1 MKSDS
6 FSLEVKARL
15 ESLPEIHRFVE
26 QATSAFGLEPSDIH
40 DIRLAVEEAVT
51 NTIMHGYPGEGGQVE
66 IELTREGQ
74 DLKAYLRDDG
84 LTFDSTS
91 VPPPDLTRPF
101 EERASGGL
109 GIYLMRQMV
118 DEMHHHAP
126 AAGGNEL
133 VLVKR
138 GVCKG

>member
-1 MKSDS
+1 MNDS
-6 FSLEVKARL
+6 FSLEFVARL

-26 QATSAFGLEPSDIH
+26 QAASAFGLETSDIH
-40 DIRLAVEEAVT
+40 DVRLAVEEAVT
-51 NTIMHGYPGEGGQVE
+51 NTILHGYQGREGRIE
-66 IELTREGQ
+66 IELTREGE
-74 DLKAYLRDDG
+74 DLKARLCDDG
-84 LTFDSTS
+84 ITFDTTS
-91 VPPPDLTRPF
+91 APPPDLTKPF

-118 DEMHHHAP
+118 DEIHHRAP
-126 AAGGNEL
+126 AEGGNEL

>member
-1 MKSDS
+1 MNDS
-6 FSLEVKARL
+6 FSLELVARL

-26 QATSAFGLEPSDIH
+26 QATSAFGLESSDIH

-51 NTIMHGYPGEGGQVE
+51 NTIMHGYPNEGGRVE
-66 IELTREGQ
+66 IEFAREGQ

-84 LTFDSTS
+84 ITFDSTS
-91 VPPPDLTRPF
+91 VPPPDLSRPF

-118 DEMHHHAP
+118 DEMHHRTP
-126 AAGGNEL
+126 ADGGNEL
-133 VLVKR
+133 MLVKR
-138 GVCKG
+138 GVCKA